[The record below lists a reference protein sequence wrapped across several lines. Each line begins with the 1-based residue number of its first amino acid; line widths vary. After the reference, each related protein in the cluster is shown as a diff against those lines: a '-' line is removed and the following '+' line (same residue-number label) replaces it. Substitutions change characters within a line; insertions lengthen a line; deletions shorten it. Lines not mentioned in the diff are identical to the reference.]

1 MGQGNV
7 GSIPETVKPGPV
19 KATARLVRAVDFVM
33 RFIAG
38 VAAALLTIVV
48 LIGVVSRAFGDPY
61 AWTDELSRLLMVWVA
76 MFGWM
81 LASRRHAHIRI
92 RFFHDLLP
100 PQGWA
105 VAEAIMQLS
114 VVVFGILVAVFG
126 IELVERNSD
135 VEAISMPIAM
145 MWFYVPLVAAG
156 MVATVQAA
164 VDVYEAI
171 RQGVAVS
178 Q

>member
-1 MGQGNV
+1 
-7 GSIPETVKPGPV
+7 
-19 KATARLVRAVDFVM
+19 VRHAVDFAM

-38 VAAALLTIVV
+38 TSAALLAIVV
-48 LIGVVSRAFGDPY
+48 LVGVISRAFGDPY

-100 PQGWA
+100 PTGWA
-105 VAEAIMQLS
+105 VAEVIMQFS
-114 VVVFGILVAVFG
+114 VVVFGLLVVLYGA
-126 IELVERNSD
+126 ELVERNSD

-145 MWFYVPLVAAG
+145 MWFYVPLVVAG
-156 MVATVQAA
+156 AIATVQAA
-164 VDVYEAI
+164 ADIV
-171 RQGVAVS
+171 GVVRKEIAK
-178 Q
+178 QQ